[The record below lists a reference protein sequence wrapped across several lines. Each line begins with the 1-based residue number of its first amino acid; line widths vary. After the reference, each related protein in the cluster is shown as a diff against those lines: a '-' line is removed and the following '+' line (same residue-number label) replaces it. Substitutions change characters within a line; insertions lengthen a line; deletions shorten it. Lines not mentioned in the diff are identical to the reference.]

1 MLRDPFDLNKLGQI
15 DTSMIIFQYY
25 FFTNTQFKVSQL
37 KHMNK
42 KDVGQQKKKK
52 NDKNQIC
59 DTRPIWT
66 KLRHFI

>member
-52 NDKNQIC
+52 K
-59 DTRPIWT
+59 TT
-66 KLRHFI
+66 KTKFVIRGRFGQD